1 MLLLKSDF
9 GTCPDSLLFWTYL
22 QKIQLIRVALS
33 IRPLNIC
40 DRMGKKRLNH
50 HHQRLFQT
58 EMKTNKELTIKYKGK
73 EIEEI
78 VYYDLQSMDQIKK
91 RYTQELNLQLFQVRQ
106 VSQRRWQFT
115 SQLIVLK
122 VTGVEKSTMYQQN
135 HFRITY
141 YQNNWK
147 LTYTANYGMR

>member
-1 MLLLKSDF
+1 M
-9 GTCPDSLLFWTYL
+9 
-22 QKIQLIRVALS
+22 
-33 IRPLNIC
+33 NIC

-122 VTGVEKSTMYQQN
+122 VTGVEKSTMY
-135 HFRITY
+135 
-141 YQNNWK
+141 
-147 LTYTANYGMR
+147 